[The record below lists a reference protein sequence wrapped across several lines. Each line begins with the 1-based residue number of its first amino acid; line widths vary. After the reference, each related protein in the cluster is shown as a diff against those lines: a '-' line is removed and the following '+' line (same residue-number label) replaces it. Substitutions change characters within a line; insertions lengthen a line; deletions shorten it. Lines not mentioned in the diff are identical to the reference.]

1 MSNSNAEI
9 RRDGTT
15 SMAST
20 LSNGS
25 VNEKDVEVADDANG
39 PILETI
45 HSKTTH
51 SDGPDTPE
59 QLKDVE
65 LEKAPTKMSLMD
77 PRAFPD
83 GGLEAWLVVLGVF
96 CSLFV
101 SFGWINCR

>member
-1 MSNSNAEI
+1 
-9 RRDGTT
+9 
-15 SMAST
+15 MAST
-20 LSNGS
+20 LSNAFID
-25 VNEKDVEVADDANG
+25 EKDVEAANDPNG

-45 HSKTTH
+45 HSKATRN
-51 SDGPDTPE
+51 DGPDTPE

-65 LEKAPTKMSLMD
+65 LEKVPTKMSLMD

-101 SFGWINCR
+101 SFGWINCKCLRFCMPGSVLT